1 MVKTICIRHAI
12 ILSGGEAMDPI
23 LIGKFLAALR
33 KERGMTQ
40 EELGEKI
47 GVTNKTISR
56 WENGNY
62 MPPVEALL
70 ALSELYKISINEILT
85 GRRLSIEDYK
95 KSAEKHIQVSLKK
108 YHFLRN
114 LLLGIIVVATFI
126 LTVFTNMQWLIFGG
140 TPEPVLSYI
149 ATLLHIVSL
158 VIFLLLYKSVN
169 NRIMIVSS
177 LYWGIFALVNLIIV
191 FMYLLA
197 PQIEMTWLIVLFLFL
212 FAPFAPFDLDAP
224 YNFLVIFII
233 AIVFFT
239 WSLSRVI
246 LNRKRK

>member
-1 MVKTICIRHAI
+1 MVKTFLIGHAI

-23 LIGKFLAALR
+23 LIGKFLATLR

-70 ALSELYKISINEILT
+70 ELSELYGISINEILT
-85 GRRLSIEDYK
+85 GRRLSMEDYK
-95 KSAEKHIQVSLKK
+95 KSAEEHIQVSLKK

-114 LLLGIIVVATFI
+114 LLLGILVVATFI
-126 LTVFTNMQWLIFGG
+126 LTVFTNMQWLLFGG

-149 ATLLHIVSL
+149 ASLLHIISL
-158 VIFLLLYKSVN
+158 VIFLLLYKSVK
-169 NRIMIVSS
+169 NRIMIAFS
-177 LYWGIFALVNLIIV
+177 LYWGIFALANLIIV
-191 FMYLLA
+191 FMDLLA
-197 PQIEMTWLIVLFLFL
+197 PKVEMTWLVVLFLFP
-212 FAPFAPFDLDAP
+212 FAPFAPFDLDVP
-224 YNFLVIFII
+224 YNFLVVFII
-233 AIVFFT
+233 GTILFV